1 MLIALVIVLWFL
13 CGLAGIHLA
22 FAAAR
27 SRQDNFDPVHI
38 WLAILGPISLVLAGI
53 TFADANRGSAA
64 AASVTGQYQ
73 LRGGAGAGG
82 ATPARPNAGDLRSER
97 GGQALVSACRPGMA
111 TEVR

>member
-38 WLAILGPISLVLAGI
+38 WLAIMGPISLVLAGI

-64 AASVTGQYQ
+64 AAEASAERHIPESEK
-73 LRGGAGAGG
+73 L
-82 ATPARPNAGDLRSER
+82 PARFPPASVGAAAIEEGR
-97 GGQALVSACRPGMA
+97 RPFRA
-111 TEVR
+111 TGT

>member
-27 SRQDNFDPVHI
+27 SRQENFDPVHI

-53 TFADANRGSAA
+53 TYADGERGTAAEARQVAESEKLPARFPPASVGAA
-64 AASVTGQYQ
+64 AMEEGRRPFRATG
-73 LRGGAGAGG
+73 A
-82 ATPARPNAGDLRSER
+82 
-97 GGQALVSACRPGMA
+97 
-111 TEVR
+111 